1 MPRRKAKNI
10 RNVQRNFQGPHVDSQ
25 PEGSDDGQNSD
36 EENRAYLLTLGEE
49 NKAYLLALGGTPGG
63 PKNAT
68 AQSETHKECIKKIP
82 GATYGFSAGKER
94 HWQSRT
100 RTQTPSQALKAVGS
114 LRVNRCN
121 RAS

>member
-1 MPRRKAKNI
+1 MLRRKAKNI
-10 RNVQRNFQGPHVDSQ
+10 RNVQRKFQGPHVDSQ
-25 PEGSDDGQNSD
+25 LEGTDDGQHSEANK
-36 EENRAYLLTLGEE
+36 AYLLTLRDA
-49 NKAYLLALGGTPGG
+49 NKAYLSALGGTPGG